1 MRRSDL
7 QVAIKCNE
15 EREKTVWDTLFK
27 ALALVLVIEG
37 IMPFISPDKWRQTM
51 LQAGQLP
58 NNILRVIGLVSML
71 SGVILLYLSS

>member
-1 MRRSDL
+1 
-7 QVAIKCNE
+7 
-15 EREKTVWDTLFK
+15 VWDTLFK

-58 NNILRVIGLVSML
+58 NNILRGIGLASML
-71 SGVILLYLSS
+71 FGVILLYLSS